1 MGKYQLKLPK
11 MGESIAEATITKW
24 LKDVG
29 DNVEIDESLVEI
41 ATDKVDSDVPSEYK
55 GKLIKKN
62 FEVNDVVKVGEVIAE
77 IETDMIDN
85 DNTIIKS
92 KEIKDEIMIDEIMIE
107 DAKDENMVED
117 VKDEISNEDVLQD
130 IPSIELLDKDDKVDI
145 QKTKSKSDKFYSPLV
160 KNIAKKEKI
169 SGHELDS
176 IIGSGKDG
184 RVTKQD
190 ILSYVKSRSN
200 NLKDNIQVETSS
212 SREDQVLELD
222 RMGKII
228 FDHMSS
234 SKKISAHVQSF
245 VEVDVS
251 NLWDWREKYKKSFFD
266 NEGQRLTFTPLFI
279 DAVVKSLKD
288 YPIINSSVVDKKV
301 IIKKSINIGMA
312 TAVEN
317 GNLIVPVIRNADHL
331 NLKGLTL
338 SVNDLS
344 TRARS
349 NSLKPDEITDGTYTV
364 TNVGNFGS
372 IMGTPIIN
380 QPQVGI
386 IAIGVIR
393 KLPSVIETDKGDFV
407 GIRKKLILSH
417 TYDHRIIN
425 GSVGGSFVKRV
436 AEYLEGWD
444 MNQTI

>member
-85 DNTIIKS
+85 DQIIVQS
-92 KEIKDEIMIDEIMIE
+92 KEIKDEIM
-107 DAKDENMVED
+107 VED
-117 VKDEISNEDVLQD
+117 VEDEITNENVLQE
-130 IPSIELLDKDDKVDI
+130 IPSIELLDKDDNVNIK
-145 QKTKSKSDKFYSPLV
+145 KSESKSDKFYSPLV

-169 SGHELDS
+169 SGHELDL

-212 SREDQVLELD
+212 SIEDQVLELD

-251 NLWDWREKYKKSFFD
+251 NLWDWREKHKKSFFD

-288 YPIINSSVVDKKV
+288 YPIINSSVVDEKV

-338 SVNDLS
+338 AVNDLS

>member
-92 KEIKDEIMIDEIMIE
+92 KEIKDEIMVE
-107 DAKDENMVED
+107 DAKDEIMVEEI
-117 VKDEISNEDVLQD
+117 KDEISNEDVLQD

-251 NLWDWREKYKKSFFD
+251 NLWDWREKYKKLFFD

-288 YPIINSSVVDKKV
+288 YPIINSSVVDEKV

-338 SVNDLS
+338 AVNDLS

>member
-1 MGKYQLKLPK
+1 MGKYLLKLPK

-29 DNVEIDESLVEI
+29 DTVEIDESLVEI

-62 FEVNDVVKVGEVIAE
+62 FEVDDIVKVGEVIAE
-77 IETDMIDN
+77 IETEMIEN
-85 DNTIIKS
+85 DQPIIKP
-92 KEIKDEIMIDEIMIE
+92 KETKKEVIQLESDEKPSDEIELD
-107 DAKDENMVED
+107 
-117 VKDEISNEDVLQD
+117 D
-130 IPSIELLDKDDKVDI
+130 IPSLELLDKENLIHSLKDET
-145 QKTKSKSDKFYSPLV
+145 KTDKFYSPLV

-169 SGHELDS
+169 SNQELDS
-176 IIGSGKDG
+176 IVGSGKDG

-190 ILSYVKSRSN
+190 ILSYVSSRSN
-200 NLKDNIQVETSS
+200 NANDNISAEINS
-212 SREDQVLELD
+212 SREDQILELD

-228 FDHMSS
+228 FDHMSN

-245 VEVDVS
+245 VEVDVT
-251 NLWDWREKYKKSFFD
+251 NLWDWREKYKKSFFE
-266 NEGQRLTFTPLFI
+266 NEGQKLTFTPLFI

-288 YPIINSSVVDKKV
+288 YPILNSSIVDEKI

-317 GNLIVPVIRNADHL
+317 GNLIVPVIKNADHL

-338 SVNDLS
+338 AVNDLS
-344 TRARS
+344 GRARS
-349 NSLKPDEITDGTYTV
+349 NSLKPEEISDGTYTV

-386 IAIGVIR
+386 LAIGVIR
-393 KLPSVIETDKGDFV
+393 KLPSVIETDKGDFI

-436 AEYLEGWD
+436 AEYLEEWD

>member
-1 MGKYQLKLPK
+1 MGKYLLKLPK

-29 DNVEIDESLVEI
+29 DTVEIDESLVEI

-62 FEVNDVVKVGEVIAE
+62 FEVDDIVKVGEVIAE
-77 IETDMIDN
+77 IETEMIEN
-85 DNTIIKS
+85 DQPIIKPKETK
-92 KEIKDEIMIDEIMIE
+92 KEIIQVESDEKPSDEIELD
-107 DAKDENMVED
+107 
-117 VKDEISNEDVLQD
+117 D
-130 IPSIELLDKDDKVDI
+130 IPSLELLDKENLIDSLKDE
-145 QKTKSKSDKFYSPLV
+145 TKSDKFYSPLV

-169 SGHELDS
+169 SNQELDS
-176 IIGSGKDG
+176 IVGSGKDG

-190 ILSYVKSRSN
+190 ILSYVSSRSN
-200 NLKDNIQVETSS
+200 IVDDNISTEINS
-212 SREDQVLELD
+212 SREDQILELD

-228 FDHMSS
+228 FDHMSN

-245 VEVDVS
+245 VEVDVT
-251 NLWDWREKYKKSFFD
+251 NLWDWREKYKKSFFE
-266 NEGQRLTFTPLFI
+266 NEGQKLTFTPLFI

-288 YPIINSSVVDKKV
+288 YPILNSSIVDEKI

-317 GNLIVPVIRNADHL
+317 GNLIVPVIKNADHL

-338 SVNDLS
+338 AVNDLS
-344 TRARS
+344 GRARS
-349 NSLKPDEITDGTYTV
+349 NSLKPEEISDGTYTV

-386 IAIGVIR
+386 LAIGVIR
-393 KLPSVIETDKGDFV
+393 KLPSVIETDKGDFI

-436 AEYLEGWD
+436 AEYLEEWD

>member
-29 DNVEIDESLVEI
+29 DNIEIDESLVEI

-92 KEIKDEIMIDEIMIE
+92 KEIKDEIMIE

-288 YPIINSSVVDKKV
+288 YPIINSSVVDEKV

-338 SVNDLS
+338 AVNDLS

>member
-92 KEIKDEIMIDEIMIE
+92 KEIKDEIMVE
-107 DAKDENMVED
+107 DAKDEIMVED

-190 ILSYVKSRSN
+190 ILSYVKSRFN

-222 RMGKII
+222 RMGNII

-288 YPIINSSVVDKKV
+288 YPIINSSVVDEKV

-338 SVNDLS
+338 AVNDLS

>member
-1 MGKYQLKLPK
+1 MGKYLLKLPK

-29 DNVEIDESLVEI
+29 DTVEIDESLVEI
-41 ATDKVDSDVPSEYK
+41 ATDKVDSDVPSEFK

-62 FEVNDVVKVGEVIAE
+62 FEVDDIVKVGEVIAE
-77 IETDMIDN
+77 IETEMIEN
-85 DNTIIKS
+85 DQPIIKPKETK
-92 KEIKDEIMIDEIMIE
+92 KEIIQVESDEKPSDEIELD
-107 DAKDENMVED
+107 
-117 VKDEISNEDVLQD
+117 D
-130 IPSIELLDKDDKVDI
+130 IPSLELLDKENLIDSLKDET
-145 QKTKSKSDKFYSPLV
+145 KTDKFYSPLV

-169 SGHELDS
+169 SNQELDS
-176 IIGSGKDG
+176 IVGSGKDG

-190 ILSYVKSRSN
+190 ILSYVSSRSN
-200 NLKDNIQVETSS
+200 IVDDNISPEINS
-212 SREDQVLELD
+212 SREDQILELD

-228 FDHMSS
+228 FDHMSN

-245 VEVDVS
+245 VEVDVT
-251 NLWDWREKYKKSFFD
+251 NLWDWREKYKKSFFQ
-266 NEGQRLTFTPLFI
+266 NEGQKLTFTPLFI

-288 YPIINSSVVDKKV
+288 YPILNSSIVDEKI
-301 IIKKSINIGMA
+301 IIKRTINIGMA

-317 GNLIVPVIRNADHL
+317 GNLIVPVIKNADHL

-338 SVNDLS
+338 AVNDLS
-344 TRARS
+344 GRARS
-349 NSLKPDEITDGTYTV
+349 NSLKPEEISDGTYTV

-386 IAIGVIR
+386 LAIGVIR
-393 KLPSVIETDKGDFV
+393 KLPSVIETDKGDFI

-436 AEYLEGWD
+436 AEYLEEWD

>member
-1 MGKYQLKLPK
+1 

-24 LKDVG
+24 LKEVG
-29 DNVEIDESLVEI
+29 DSIDIDESIVEI
-41 ATDKVDSDVPSEYK
+41 ATDKVDSDVPSEFK

-62 FEVNDVVKVGEVIAE
+62 FELNDVVKVGEVIAE
-77 IETDMIDN
+77 IETEMNDDASLIPKKSDSALIPDEKQKETIIDN
-85 DNTIIKS
+85 IEEINIEE
-92 KEIKDEIMIDEIMIE
+92 KEI
-107 DAKDENMVED
+107 
-117 VKDEISNEDVLQD
+117 SS
-130 IPSIELLDKDDKVDI
+130 IPSIELL
-145 QKTKSKSDKFYSPLV
+145 KTDEDYPDNNPEIVKGDKFFSPLV
-160 KNIAKKEKI
+160 KSIAKKENI
-169 SGHELDS
+169 SQEDLNS
-176 IIGSGKDG
+176 IPGSGKDG

-190 ILSYVKSRSN
+190 ILNYIGSKSS
-200 NLKDNIQVETSS
+200 ESS
-212 SREDQVLELD
+212 DIFVSDTKPLVGDQVIELD

-245 VEVDVS
+245 VEVDVT
-251 NLWDWREKYKKSFFD
+251 NLWEWRDRYKKSFLD
-266 NEGQRLTFTPLFI
+266 SEGQKLTFTPLFI
-279 DAVVKSLKD
+279 NTVVKSLKD
-288 YPIINSSVVDKKV
+288 YPIMNSSIVDQK
-301 IIKKSINIGMA
+301 IIMKRSINIGMA
-312 TAVEN
+312 TAVQN
-317 GNLIVPVIRNADHL
+317 GNLIVPVIKNADHL

-338 SVNDLS
+338 AVNDLS
-344 TRARS
+344 NRARS
-349 NSLKPDEITDGTYTV
+349 NSLKPEEVSDGTYTV

-393 KLPSVIETDKGDFV
+393 KTPSVIETSKGDFI

-417 TYDHRIIN
+417 TYDHRVIN

-436 AEYLEGWD
+436 AEYLEDWD

>member
-1 MGKYQLKLPK
+1 MGKYLLKLPK

-29 DNVEIDESLVEI
+29 DTVEIDESLVEI

-62 FEVNDVVKVGEVIAE
+62 FEVDDIVKVGEVIAE
-77 IETDMIDN
+77 IETEMIEN
-85 DNTIIKS
+85 DQPIIKPKETK
-92 KEIKDEIMIDEIMIE
+92 KEIIQVERDEKPSDDIE
-107 DAKDENMVED
+107 LD
-117 VKDEISNEDVLQD
+117 D
-130 IPSIELLDKDDKVDI
+130 IPSLELLDKENLIDSLKDET
-145 QKTKSKSDKFYSPLV
+145 KTDKFYSPLV

-169 SGHELDS
+169 SNQELDS
-176 IIGSGKDG
+176 IVGSGKDG

-190 ILSYVKSRSN
+190 ILSYVSSRSN
-200 NLKDNIQVETSS
+200 NANDNISTEINS
-212 SREDQVLELD
+212 SREDQILELD

-228 FDHMSS
+228 FDHMSN

-245 VEVDVS
+245 VEVDVT
-251 NLWDWREKYKKSFFD
+251 NLWDWREKYKKSFFE
-266 NEGQRLTFTPLFI
+266 NEGQKLTFTPLFI

-288 YPIINSSVVDKKV
+288 YPILNSSIVDEKI

-317 GNLIVPVIRNADHL
+317 GNLIVPVIKNADHL

-338 SVNDLS
+338 AVNDLS
-344 TRARS
+344 GRARS
-349 NSLKPDEITDGTYTV
+349 NSLKPEEISDGTYTV

-386 IAIGVIR
+386 LAIGVIR
-393 KLPSVIETDKGDFV
+393 KLPSVIETDKGDFI

-436 AEYLEGWD
+436 AEYLEEWD
-444 MNQTI
+444 MNQKI

>member
-29 DNVEIDESLVEI
+29 DTVEIDESLVEI

-77 IETDMIDN
+77 IETEMIDN
-85 DNTIIKS
+85 DQTIIKS
-92 KEIKDEIMIDEIMIE
+92 KEIKEEIVAQEVDDEITE
-107 DAKDENMVED
+107 EN
-117 VKDEISNEDVLQD
+117 VLED
-130 IPSIELLDKDDKVDI
+130 IPSIELLDKVDKTNI
-145 QKTKSKSDKFYSPLV
+145 EKSESKSDKFYSPLV

-169 SGHELDS
+169 SNQELDS
-176 IIGSGKDG
+176 IVGSGKDG

-190 ILSYVKSRSN
+190 ILSFVKSRSN
-200 NLKDNIQVETSS
+200 NFKDNIQVETSS
-212 SREDQVLELD
+212 SREDQILELD

-228 FDHMSS
+228 FDHMSR

-251 NLWDWREKYKKSFFD
+251 NLWEWREKYKKSFFD

-288 YPIINSSVVDKKV
+288 YPILNSSVIDDKV

-317 GNLIVPVIRNADHL
+317 GNLIVPVIKNADHL

-338 SVNDLS
+338 AVNDLS

-349 NSLKPDEITDGTYTV
+349 NSLKPEEITDGTYTV

>member
-1 MGKYQLKLPK
+1 MGKYLLKLPK

-24 LKDVG
+24 LKEVG
-29 DNVEIDESLVEI
+29 DSIDIDESIVEI
-41 ATDKVDSDVPSEYK
+41 ATDKVDSDVPSEFK

-62 FEVNDVVKVGEVIAE
+62 FELNDVVKVGEVIAE
-77 IETDMIDN
+77 IETEMNDDASLIPEKSDSALIPDEKQKETIIDN
-85 DNTIIKS
+85 IEEINIEE
-92 KEIKDEIMIDEIMIE
+92 KEI
-107 DAKDENMVED
+107 
-117 VKDEISNEDVLQD
+117 SS
-130 IPSIELLDKDDKVDI
+130 IPSIELL
-145 QKTKSKSDKFYSPLV
+145 KTDEDYPDNNPEIVKGDKFFSPLV
-160 KNIAKKEKI
+160 KSIAKKENI
-169 SGHELDS
+169 SQEDLNS
-176 IIGSGKDG
+176 IPGSGKDG

-190 ILSYVKSRSN
+190 ILNYIGSKSS
-200 NLKDNIQVETSS
+200 ESS
-212 SREDQVLELD
+212 DIFVSDTKPLVGDQVIELD

-245 VEVDVS
+245 VEVDVT
-251 NLWDWREKYKKSFFD
+251 NLWEWRDRYKKSFLD
-266 NEGQRLTFTPLFI
+266 SEGQKLTFTPLFI
-279 DAVVKSLKD
+279 NAVVKSLKD
-288 YPIINSSVVDKKV
+288 YPIMNSSIVDQK
-301 IIKKSINIGMA
+301 IIMKRSINIGMA
-312 TAVEN
+312 TAVKN
-317 GNLIVPVIRNADHL
+317 GNLIVPVIKNADHL

-338 SVNDLS
+338 AVNDLS
-344 TRARS
+344 NRARS
-349 NSLKPDEITDGTYTV
+349 NSLKPEEVSDGTYTV

-393 KLPSVIETDKGDFV
+393 KTPSVIETSKGDFI

-417 TYDHRIIN
+417 TYDHRVIN

-436 AEYLEGWD
+436 AEYLEEWD

>member
-1 MGKYQLKLPK
+1 MGKYLLKLPK

-24 LKDVG
+24 LKEVG
-29 DNVEIDESLVEI
+29 DSVDVDESIVEI
-41 ATDKVDSDVPSEYK
+41 ATDKVDSDVPSEFN

-77 IETDMIDN
+77 IETELNDDALVPEDIDN
-85 DNTIIKS
+85 SKMSEEKEKELIAENTEEINIEE
-92 KEIKDEIMIDEIMIE
+92 KEITSIPSTELLKTDNDYS
-107 DAKDENMVED
+107 ENMPEI
-117 VKDEISNEDVLQD
+117 VKG
-130 IPSIELLDKDDKVDI
+130 
-145 QKTKSKSDKFYSPLV
+145 DKFFSPLV
-160 KNIAKKEKI
+160 KSIAKKENI
-169 SGHELDS
+169 SLEDLNS
-176 IIGSGKDG
+176 ITGSGKDG

-190 ILSYVKSRSN
+190 ILNYIGSKSI
-200 NLKDNIQVETSS
+200 KSS
-212 SREDQVLELD
+212 DSIVSDTKPVVGDKIIELD

-228 FDHMSS
+228 FDHMSN

-245 VEVDVS
+245 VEVDVT
-251 NLWDWREKYKKSFFD
+251 NLWEWRDRYKNSFLVS
-266 NEGQRLTFTPLFI
+266 EGQKLTFTPLFI
-279 DAVVKSLKD
+279 NAVVKSLKD
-288 YPIINSSVVDKKV
+288 YPILNSSIVDQK
-301 IIKKSINIGMA
+301 IIMKRSINIGMA

-317 GNLIVPVIRNADHL
+317 GNLIVPVIKNADHL

-338 SVNDLS
+338 AVNDLS
-344 TRARS
+344 NRARS
-349 NSLKPDEITDGTYTV
+349 NSLKPEEVSDGTYTV

-393 KLPSVIETDKGDFV
+393 KTPSVIETSKGDFI

-417 TYDHRIIN
+417 TYDHRVIN
-425 GSVGGSFVKRV
+425 GSIGGSFVKRV
-436 AEYLEGWD
+436 AEYLEDWD

>member
-77 IETDMIDN
+77 IETDVIDI

-92 KEIKDEIMIDEIMIE
+92 KEIKDEIMVE
-107 DAKDENMVED
+107 DAKDEIMVED

-190 ILSYVKSRSN
+190 ILSYVKSRSK

-288 YPIINSSVVDKKV
+288 YPIINSSVVGEKV

-338 SVNDLS
+338 AVNDLS

>member
-92 KEIKDEIMIDEIMIE
+92 KEIKDEIMVE
-107 DAKDENMVED
+107 DAKDEIIVED

-190 ILSYVKSRSN
+190 ILSYVKSRFN

-288 YPIINSSVVDKKV
+288 YPIINSSVVDEKV

-338 SVNDLS
+338 AVNDLS

-417 TYDHRIIN
+417 THDHRIIN

>member
-1 MGKYQLKLPK
+1 MGKYLLKLPK

-29 DNVEIDESLVEI
+29 DTVEIDESLVEI

-62 FEVNDVVKVGEVIAE
+62 FEVDDIVKVGEVIAE
-77 IETDMIDN
+77 IETEMIEN
-85 DNTIIKS
+85 DQPIIKPKETK
-92 KEIKDEIMIDEIMIE
+92 KEIIQVESDEKPSDEIELD
-107 DAKDENMVED
+107 
-117 VKDEISNEDVLQD
+117 D
-130 IPSIELLDKDDKVDI
+130 IPSLELLDKENLIDSLKDKA
-145 QKTKSKSDKFYSPLV
+145 KTDKFYSPLV

-169 SGHELDS
+169 SNQELDL
-176 IIGSGKDG
+176 IVGSGKDG

-190 ILSYVKSRSN
+190 ILSYVSSRSN
-200 NLKDNIQVETSS
+200 IVDDNISAEINS
-212 SREDQVLELD
+212 SREDQILELD

-228 FDHMSS
+228 FDHMSN

-245 VEVDVS
+245 VEVDVT
-251 NLWDWREKYKKSFFD
+251 NLWDWREKYKKSFFE
-266 NEGQRLTFTPLFI
+266 NEGQKLTFTPLFI

-288 YPIINSSVVDKKV
+288 YPILNSSIVDEKI

-317 GNLIVPVIRNADHL
+317 GNLIVPVIKNADHL

-338 SVNDLS
+338 AVNDLS
-344 TRARS
+344 GRARS
-349 NSLKPDEITDGTYTV
+349 NSLKPEEISDGTYTV

-386 IAIGVIR
+386 LAIGVIR
-393 KLPSVIETDKGDFV
+393 KLPSVIETDKGDFI

-436 AEYLEGWD
+436 AEYLEEWD

>member
-1 MGKYQLKLPK
+1 

-24 LKDVG
+24 LKEVG
-29 DNVEIDESLVEI
+29 DPVEIDESLVEI
-41 ATDKVDSDVPSEYK
+41 ATDKVDSDVPSEFK

-77 IETDMIDN
+77 IETDLNDDTALISEDEDIALVSEEKEKELIN
-85 DNTIIKS
+85 DNIEYINIEE
-92 KEIKDEIMIDEIMIE
+92 KEIT
-107 DAKDENMVED
+107 N
-117 VKDEISNEDVLQD
+117 
-130 IPSIELLDKDDKVDI
+130 IPSIELL
-145 QKTKSKSDKFYSPLV
+145 KTNQNYSENNPEIVKSDKFFSPLV
-160 KNIAKKEKI
+160 KNIAKKENITQEDLNSI
-169 SGHELDS
+169 S
-176 IIGSGKDG
+176 GSGKDG

-190 ILSYVKSRSN
+190 ILNFIGSKLSKSSDSIDSN
-200 NLKDNIQVETSS
+200 SKPLVG
-212 SREDQVLELD
+212 DQIIELD

-228 FDHMSS
+228 FDHMSN

-251 NLWDWREKYKKSFFD
+251 NLWDWRDRYKKSFLE
-266 NEGQRLTFTPLFI
+266 NEGLKLTFTPLFI
-279 DAVVKSLKD
+279 NAVVKSLKD
-288 YPIINSSVVDKKV
+288 YPIMNSSIVDQK
-301 IIKKSINIGMA
+301 IIMKRSINIGMA
-312 TAVEN
+312 TAVKN
-317 GNLIVPVIRNADHL
+317 GNLIVPVIKNADHL

-338 SVNDLS
+338 AVNDLS
-344 TRARS
+344 NRARS
-349 NSLKPDEITDGTYTV
+349 NSLKPEEVSDGTYTV

-393 KLPSVIETDKGDFV
+393 KTPSVIETNKGDFI

-425 GSVGGSFVKRV
+425 GSIGGSFVKRV
-436 AEYLEGWD
+436 AEYLEEWD